1 MKRSIFLKFSLLAN
15 PILAGA
21 YSKEK
26 DRPKAGIKVGK
37 DEDRF
42 HEKMEFSRVGS
53 RIDTKVS
60 TADLEGDLYVYE
72 SRTVGKGGP
81 PLHVHPNQDEWI
93 YVLQGEYEFQ
103 VGEERFRL
111 KPGDSLLA
119 PRQVKHAFSYEGEG
133 LGKMVIVFQPAG
145 KMEAFFHEASKGSVP
160 LNIDDQREFFRR
172 HDMEIVGPNWRQA
185 EMKPKK

>member
-1 MKRSIFLKFSLLAN
+1 MKRSVFLKFPLLAT
-15 PILAGA
+15 PILTGA
-21 YSKEK
+21 SSKEN
-26 DRPKAGIKVGK
+26 DRPKAVIKVEK
-37 DEDRF
+37 DQDRF
-42 HEKMEFSRVGS
+42 NEKIELSRVGS
-53 RIDTKVS
+53 RVDTKVS
-60 TADLEGDLYVYE
+60 TKDTEGDLYIYE

-81 PLHVHPNQDEWI
+81 PLHMHPNQDEWI

-145 KMEAFFHEASKGSVP
+145 KMEAFFHEASKQTAQ
-160 LNIDDQREFFRR
+160 LDADQQKDFFRR
-172 HDMEIVGPNWRQA
+172 HDMEIVGPNLRQE